1 MVTIGIPRAALYY
14 YYSSFWVTFFQELG
28 LKVVVS
34 EPTNKEILEDS
45 IKMSVDEVC
54 LPIKLVYGHTL
65 TLKDTDYIFIPRIMS
80 MEKGGRNCPKFLG
93 IPDMI
98 RHSIHGIR
106 MLDVTINCFFNQRN
120 LYRSMF
126 GFGLRFCKNPFR
138 VRGAIQKADEAHK
151 RDKQKRES
159 LYSVLSQTK
168 GLRIALVGHPY
179 LTMDTYININL
190 IEVLREQGIV
200 VFTVDML
207 PENIL
212 NYSLDGIPWAI
223 YWSYEREVYNGFH
236 YFMDNNLVDGVI
248 NIVAF
253 ACGPDSLVSELM
265 MREAK
270 ERGFPFM
277 QLVVD
282 EHTAEA
288 GFITRVEAFV
298 DLVSKRKAVL

>member
-1 MVTIGIPRAALYY
+1 M
-14 YYSSFWVTFFQELG
+14 
-28 LKVVVS
+28 
-34 EPTNKEILEDS
+34 
-45 IKMSVDEVC
+45 
-54 LPIKLVYGHTL
+54 
-65 TLKDTDYIFIPRIMS
+65 
-80 MEKGGRNCPKFLG
+80 
-93 IPDMI
+93 
-98 RHSIHGIR
+98 
-106 MLDVTINCFFNQRN
+106 
-120 LYRSMF
+120 
-126 GFGLRFCKNPFR
+126 
-138 VRGAIQKADEAHK
+138 
-151 RDKQKRES
+151 
-159 LYSVLSQTK
+159 
-168 GLRIALVGHPY
+168 
-179 LTMDTYININL
+179 
-190 IEVLREQGIV
+190 

-223 YWSYEREVYNGFH
+223 YWSYERELYNGFH